1 MLKVKIHKVKDD
13 GLTSVLC
20 ILAWDEEK
28 EEVVILKGKQ
38 AGQEVLE
45 DKYLDKR
52 TKTLISAEDG
62 KSFIVNLPFSLTGS
76 RVYAGKTYEED

>member
-1 MLKVKIHKVKDD
+1 MLKVKIYEVDNE
-13 GLTSVLC
+13 GLTKVLC

-28 EEVVILKGKQ
+28 KKIVILKGKRF
-38 AGQEVLE
+38 GLDILE

-52 TKTLISAEDG
+52 TKTLISVEDG